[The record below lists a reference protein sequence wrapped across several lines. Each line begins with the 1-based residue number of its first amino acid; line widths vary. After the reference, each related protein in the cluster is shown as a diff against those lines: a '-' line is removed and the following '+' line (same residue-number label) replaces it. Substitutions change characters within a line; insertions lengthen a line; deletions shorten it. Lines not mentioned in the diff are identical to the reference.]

1 MGRAMRM
8 MIRMTPTND
17 LLELLSRAAKLAAD
31 QGLDNEAFMGAAWT
45 AVLDAHPGM
54 REALADKELRKQLK
68 TWRKQGLIGQA

>member
-1 MGRAMRM
+1 MR
-8 MIRMTPTND
+8 IVTRMTPTND

-31 QGLDNEAFMGAAWT
+31 RGLDSEAFMSAAWA

-68 TWRKQGLIGQA
+68 AWRKQGLIGQA